1 VFAKTGVILPH
12 ATSWQ
17 SGRMLFGSPVH
28 ERMFSIRH
36 DRQLP
41 TVEYLSAS
49 QDLLTFLE
57 GKNIWVLNVIRGFLN
72 KLPDLDDDIERISQ
86 AISWNVVSDMFAT
99 FTISGYAEEVTIS
112 LYWRPTG
119 WMSMKYQC
127 QDPFFPAENSA
138 PVVKENSVYC
148 LGTHG
153 QIGIFNMETRKWRVQ
168 PPSIT
173 WPLLVSQT
181 CHLVSTPNAINAV
194 IVNTEGCVHPPMML
208 RLDMNKREWDSI
220 WSLGGRS
227 AFTGGRSASSFIDN
241 RGSFMGNRIYLPY
254 SRGHYFLIEASI
266 VVSEGQ
272 TFFRVEDES
281 TANLKFSWFLLDDNN
296 VIQGRPGQP
305 SRKRN
310 RDSFTG
316 DQELP
321 YGTYIDFNKRIS
333 DEEILM
339 IPAGPPTRPN

>member
-1 VFAKTGVILPH
+1 MMLPELLKEIQKFLSAKESTRMKCVCKNWCNSTPRYFLADHPM
-12 ATSWQ
+12 WFVPK

-148 LGTHG
+148 LGTNG

-220 WSLGGRS
+220 RSLGALEDGLHLQEDDQHLLS
-227 AFTGGRSASSFIDN
+227 LITEAVLWVTEFT
-241 RGSFMGNRIYLPY
+241 YLIP
-254 SRGHYFLIEASI
+254 EAT
-266 VVSEGQ
+266 
-272 TFFRVEDES
+272 TF
-281 TANLKFSWFLLDDNN
+281 
-296 VIQGRPGQP
+296 
-305 SRKRN
+305 
-310 RDSFTG
+310 
-316 DQELP
+316 
-321 YGTYIDFNKRIS
+321 
-333 DEEILM
+333 
-339 IPAGPPTRPN
+339 